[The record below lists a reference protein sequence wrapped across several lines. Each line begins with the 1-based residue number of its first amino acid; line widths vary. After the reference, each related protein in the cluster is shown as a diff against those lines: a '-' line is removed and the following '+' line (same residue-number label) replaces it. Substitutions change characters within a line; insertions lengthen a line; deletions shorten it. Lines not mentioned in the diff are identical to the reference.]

1 MIKVYTSPSCSSC
14 RKVKKWFMDNDIPF
28 IEKNIFG
35 PTFKEKDIYD
45 ILALTDNGT
54 EDIIAK
60 RSKIIQDSG
69 IDIDKLTIK
78 ELVAFILKNPSIMKR
93 PIIIDDHRMVVGYNP
108 DDIAVFIPE
117 AKRIADY
124 ACTLAACPIYI
135 DCDHK
140 REEN

>member
-45 ILALTDNGT
+45 ILAKTDNGT
-54 EDIIAK
+54 DDIISL
-60 RSKIIQDSG
+60 RSKVIQDNH
-69 IDIDKLTIK
+69 IDLDKMSLK
-78 ELVAFILKNPSIMKR
+78 ELVAFIMENPSVMKR
-93 PIIIDDHRMVVGYNP
+93 PIILDDKRLVIGYSP
-108 DDIAVFIPE
+108 DDIATFIPE

-135 DCDHK
+135 DCEHK
-140 REEN
+140 RT

>member
-35 PTFKEKDIYD
+35 PTFTKKDIFD
-45 ILALTDNGT
+45 ILSKTDNGS

-60 RSKIIQDSG
+60 RSKIVQEQG
-69 IDIDKLTIK
+69 IDIDSLT
-78 ELVAFILKNPSIMKR
+78 LNQLANFILENPTVMKR
-93 PIIIDDHRMVVGYNP
+93 PIIIDDNKLVVGYNP
-108 DDIAVFIPE
+108 DDIAVFIPK

-124 ACTLAACPIYI
+124 ACTLAACPLYI

-140 REEN
+140 RDNS

>member
-14 RKVKKWFMDNDIPF
+14 KKVKKWFMDNDIPF

-35 PTFKEKDIYD
+35 PTFKEKDVYD
-45 ILALTDNGT
+45 ILALTENGT
-54 EDIIAK
+54 DDIIAK
-60 RSKIIQDSG
+60 RSKIIQEKG
-69 IDIDKLTIK
+69 IDIDTLKVK
-78 ELVAFILKNPSIMKR
+78 ELVAFILENPSIMKR
-93 PIIIDDHRMVVGYNP
+93 PIIIDDRVMVVGYNP
-108 DDIAVFIPE
+108 DDIAVFIPR

>member
-28 IEKNIFG
+28 VEKNIFG

-45 ILALTDNGT
+45 ILSKTDNGT
-54 EDIIAK
+54 EDIIST
-60 RSKIIQDSG
+60 RSKIILENN
-69 IDIDKLTIK
+69 IDLDKLSLK
-78 ELVAFILKNPSIMKR
+78 QLVDFILKNPSIMKR
-93 PIIIDDHRMVVGYNP
+93 PIIVDDKRLVVGYNP
-108 DDIAVFIPE
+108 DDIASFIPE

-124 ACTLAACPIYI
+124 ACTLAACPLYI

-140 REEN
+140 RD